1 MLQTVQNFACRIV
14 SGRRKYDHVSR
25 ALKELRWLPVK
36 EHLYYRDA
44 VMSFKCLTDV
54 LLDIYPHTSLD
65 DVVSQ
70 IAEREVLKCLTYLA
84 LEQQVGKGLF
94 TIEQLLYGI
103 RYLTILNFV
112 NRLMCL
118 NAALGLAS

>member
-1 MLQTVQNFACRIV
+1 
-14 SGRRKYDHVSR
+14 
-25 ALKELRWLPVK
+25 
-36 EHLYYRDA
+36 
-44 VMSFKCLTDV
+44 MSFKCLTDV